1 LKPHP
6 FLIIGLLIAAGSFH
20 AASLIQVSERLLTV
34 DAATDRDPAASGTR
48 TVFVTD
54 RGGTRDVFMI
64 DNDTLSIVVS
74 GPGNQDDPEIDGD
87 RVVYVDDSL
96 GNLDVGLADLTTG
109 THRFLTVDAAR
120 DAEPAISGNIVVF
133 ASRRGG
139 TSDVLGYNLVTEQLF
154 LVATGPS
161 DEGGPTIDGDL
172 VAWHVFQNG
181 SFDIMARRLGS
192 PAFVVAGTDAD
203 EVAASVSGNRIA
215 YLTDGDVAVY
225 DGNTQMTTRVT
236 NDAFDQ
242 SAVVIH
248 GNLITWTD
256 ERNGNRDVFLHD
268 LTDASTYQLT
278 DDPLDQ
284 TLGDLD
290 GNRIVFSDRRLGDFN
305 VWQLLLE
312 ITHDRKPGDID
323 ADGDVDLN
331 DLNALLR
338 DRNKT
343 VADSSCGVACDLDGD
358 GMITVLDGRKLM
370 LLCTRSR
377 CAVE

>member
-6 FLIIGLLIAAGSFH
+6 FLVIGLLIAAGSFH
-20 AASLIQVSERLLTV
+20 AASSIQVTETLLTV
-34 DAATDRDPAASGTR
+34 DAATDRDPVASGTK
-48 TVFVTD
+48 TVFVTE
-54 RGGTRDVFMI
+54 RVGTRDIFMI
-64 DNDTLSIVVS
+64 DNETLSIVVS

-96 GNLDVGLADLTTG
+96 DNLNIGLADLAAG

-120 DAEPAISGNIVVF
+120 DAEPAISGDIVVF
-133 ASRRGG
+133 TTRRGG
-139 TSDVLGYNLVTEQLF
+139 TSDIFGHNVVTEELF

-161 DEGGPTIDGDL
+161 DESGPAIDGDL

-181 SFDIMARRLGS
+181 SFDIMARRLGA
-192 PAFVVAGTDAD
+192 PPFVVAGTDAD
-203 EVAASVSGNRIA
+203 EVVASVSGNRIA
-215 YLTDGDVAVY
+215 YLTDRDVAVY
-225 DGNTQMTTRVT
+225 DVATQTTTRIT
-236 NDAFDQ
+236 SDAFDQ

-256 ERNGNRDVFLHD
+256 DRNGNRDVFVHD
-268 LTDASTYQLT
+268 LTDASTYQVT

-290 GNRIVFSDRRLGDFN
+290 GNRIVFSDRRLDNFN
-305 VWQLLLE
+305 VWQLLVD
-312 ITHDRKPGDID
+312 ITHGLKPGDID
-323 ADGDVDLN
+323 GDGDVDLN
-331 DLNALLR
+331 DLNSLLR

-343 VADSSCGVACDLDGD
+343 VGGSSCGVACDLDGD

-370 LLCTRSR
+370 LLCTRTR

>member
-1 LKPHP
+1 MKPNP
-6 FLIIGLLIAAGSFH
+6 FLVIGLVIAAGSFH
-20 AASLIQVSERLLTV
+20 AASSIQVTESLLTV
-34 DAATDRDPAASGTR
+34 DAATDRDATASGTR
-48 TVFVTD
+48 TVFVTE
-54 RGGTRDVFMI
+54 RAGTRDVFMI
-64 DNDTLSIVVS
+64 DNEVLSIVVF

-96 GNLDVGLADLTTG
+96 DNLNIGLADVAAG

-120 DAEPAISGNIVVF
+120 DAEPAISGDTVVF
-133 ASRRGG
+133 STRRSG
-139 TSDVLGYNLVTEQLF
+139 TSDIMGHNVVTEDLF
-154 LVATGPS
+154 FVAAGPG
-161 DEGGPTIDGDL
+161 DESGPAIDGDL

-192 PAFVVAGTDAD
+192 PPFVVAGTDAD
-203 EVAASVSGNRIA
+203 EVSASVSGNRIA
-215 YLTDGDVAVY
+215 YLTDRDVAVY
-225 DGNTQMTTRVT
+225 DVATQTTRRIT

-256 ERNGNRDVFLHD
+256 DRNGNRDVFVHD
-268 LTDASTYQLT
+268 LTDASTYQVT

-290 GNRIVFSDRRLGDFN
+290 GNRIVFHDRRIENFN
-305 VWQLLLE
+305 VWQLLIN
-312 ITHDRKPGDID
+312 ITHDRRAGDID
-323 ADGDVDLN
+323 GDADVDMN
-331 DLNALLR
+331 DFNTLLR
-338 DRNKT
+338 DRNRT
-343 VADSSCGVACDLDGD
+343 VAASSCGVACDLDGD

-377 CAVE
+377 CGVE